1 MNRNIF
7 YPKIRIHTWGGLGSQ
22 LYAVALAIE
31 IKRIFPHRNIKFI
44 CHTSG
49 VTQREPE
56 IQFFSKTIHTKND
69 FNDGFLNS
77 SVVKRNNRQI
87 VKNLLIKIL
96 NSTGI
101 MQRCNN
107 NKEFSKLKPW
117 IVIIR
122 GHYTGVDI
130 SSHTALEI
138 LKKIDDVFVRN
149 KQFDSD
155 SLSLHY
161 RLGDLISLKEK
172 NPINS
177 KLLSEIILKAN
188 KTYKSNKVYIY
199 SDSIKVA
206 QSELSKF
213 FIEAEIIL
221 RQVSALETVH
231 ECVKSSIFIGTNS
244 KISIWIAILRAA
256 SPNTKKSYLPTDL
269 KHMINHNH
277 LFSYITNSIIYY

>member
-7 YPKIRIHTWGGLGSQ
+7 HPKIRIHTWGGLGSQ

-49 VTQREPE
+49 VTEREPE

-77 SVVKRNNRQI
+77 STAKKNNRHM

-96 NSTGI
+96 NLTGI

-107 NKEFSKLKPW
+107 NKEFLKLKPW
-117 IVIIR
+117 ILIIR

-138 LKKIDDVFVRN
+138 LQKIDDVFVSN
-149 KQFDSD
+149 KRVGSD
-155 SLSLHY
+155 FLSLHY

-199 SDSIKVA
+199 SDSIEVA
-206 QSELSKF
+206 RSELSKF
-213 FIEAEIIL
+213 IIKAEIIP
-221 RQVSALETVH
+221 RQISALETVH
-231 ECVKSSIFIGTNS
+231 ECVNSSIFIGTNS

-256 SPNTKKSYLPTDL
+256 SSNTKRSYLPTDL
-269 KHMINHNH
+269 KQMINHNH
-277 LFSYITNSIIYY
+277 SSYITNSIIFY